1 MLELG
6 CLCGVIVVRGEAEM
20 PRLLCLVGVPRVEEV
35 AVSDSDREITP
46 HETPLQVIHYFAL
59 PFYKLTSHLNH
70 SL

>member
-20 PRLLCLVGVPRVEEV
+20 PHLLCLVGVPRVEEV

-46 HETPLQVIHYFAL
+46 HET
-59 PFYKLTSHLNH
+59 HLSRSSIILH
-70 SL
+70 SLSTS

>member
-6 CLCGVIVVRGEAEM
+6 CLRGVIVVRGEAEM

-46 HETPLQVIHYFAL
+46 HETRHPLFCTSFLQVDIL
-59 PFYKLTSHLNH
+59 S
-70 SL
+70 